1 MTCCFYLNIFYNYV
15 FSVYQLEKLTQLP
28 LIVCKMLAH
37 LRTSWHPARL
47 HRKPSG
53 GFMAATVTIYHNP
66 RCSKSRQ
73 TLEILEG
80 EGLTPT
86 IVKYL
91 DTPPDTA
98 TLNQLLELLGLE
110 PRELMRQGEAEYTE
124 LNLAD
129 PTLSREQLIAA
140 MVQNPRL
147 IERPVVVAN
156 GKAVI
161 GRPPQK
167 VLDIL

>member
-1 MTCCFYLNIFYNYV
+1 
-15 FSVYQLEKLTQLP
+15 
-28 LIVCKMLAH
+28 
-37 LRTSWHPARL
+37 
-47 HRKPSG
+47 
-53 GFMAATVTIYHNP
+53 MAATVTIYHNP

-80 EGLTPT
+80 EGITPT
-86 IVKYL
+86 VVNYL
-91 DTPPDTA
+91 DTPPDEA
-98 TLNQLLELLGLE
+98 TLSQLLDLLGLE
-110 PRELMRQGEAEYTE
+110 PRALMRQGEAEYTE
-124 LNLAD
+124 QNLAD
-129 PTLSREQLIAA
+129 PSLSREQLIAA
-140 MVQNPRL
+140 MVQHPRL